1 MPVYYGNSRNPK
13 ELRGFYDSQ
22 KRIVKRNLENNKQ
35 TGIIGTPKGD
45 VDSFNLLI
53 KTFENVENNLE
64 GYIPS
69 LEKLIQNPERASASS
84 TVDLFMSLNTAKK
97 AISKITLSALPLTD
111 IDTIK
116 AYKDSFENYDNVITG
131 YTNSIVASQLGLPP
145 AAKDVFNKTEVDL
158 QKISADLSIL
168 TQSIDAKVRIYD
180 SGVAQPV
187 KLGGGLRYNLDD
199 PKKSSMYQTKPTIE
213 MNGYGEFPLR
223 YM

>member
-22 KRIVKRNLENNKQ
+22 KRVAQRNLESNKQ
-35 TGIIGTPKGD
+35 TGIIGAPKGD
-45 VDSFNLLI
+45 VDSFNSLI

-69 LEKLIQNPERASASS
+69 LEKLIQNPERAVASS
-84 TVDLFMSLNTAKK
+84 TIDLYMSLNIAKK
-97 AISKITLSALPLTD
+97 AISKITLNALPLTD

-116 AYKDSFENYDNVITG
+116 AYKDSFENYNNVITG
-131 YTNSIVASQLGLPP
+131 YNNSIVATQLGLAP
-145 AAKDVFNKTEVDL
+145 AYKDVFNKTETDL
-158 QKISADLSIL
+158 TKISEELSII

-180 SGVAQPV
+180 SGVSQPV
-187 KLGGGLRYNLDD
+187 KLGGGLRYNLDN
-199 PKKSSMYQTKPTIE
+199 PKSSMMYQTPPTNE
-213 MNGYGEFPLR
+213 MYGYGEFPTR

>member
-22 KRIVKRNLENNKQ
+22 KRIVKRNLESNKQ
-35 TGIIGTPKGD
+35 TGIIGAPKGD
-45 VDSFNLLI
+45 VDSFNSLI

-84 TVDLFMSLNTAKK
+84 TIDLYMSINTAKK
-97 AISKITLSALPLTD
+97 AISKITLNALPLTD

-131 YTNSIVASQLGLPP
+131 YTNSIVASQLGLAP
-145 AAKDVFNKTEVDL
+145 AFKDVFNKTEVDL
-158 QKISADLSIL
+158 QKISEDLSII
-168 TQSIDAKVRIYD
+168 TQSIDAKIRIYD
-180 SGVAQPV
+180 SGVSQPV
-187 KLGGGLRYNLDD
+187 KLGGCMCYNLDD